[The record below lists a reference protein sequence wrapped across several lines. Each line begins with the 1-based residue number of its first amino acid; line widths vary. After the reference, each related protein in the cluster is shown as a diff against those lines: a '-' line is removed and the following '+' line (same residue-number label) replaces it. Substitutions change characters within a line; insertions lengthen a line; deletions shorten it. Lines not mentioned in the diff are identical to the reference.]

1 APTQP
6 SNTGRLPAPV
16 PEPPA
21 ESVGRRWRGCLV
33 GCLLLILL
41 AGALFAGV
49 PFVLSVLREE
59 QQQRSL
65 ESPPVQTR

>member
-1 APTQP
+1 
-6 SNTGRLPAPV
+6 
-16 PEPPA
+16 
-21 ESVGRRWRGCLV
+21 
-33 GCLLLILL
+33 LLLILL